1 MTLEKTKN
9 NIIKLI
15 AKKQKRKSKKDIKFL
30 ISVCISFLL
39 DDTVSSIT
47 TEKQKAIVRKY
58 LHDLIMIDR

>member
-15 AKKQKRKSKKDIKFL
+15 GKKQKRKSKKDIKFL
-30 ISVCISFLL
+30 ISICISFLL
-39 DDTVSSIT
+39 DDTAIT

>member
-1 MTLEKTKN
+1 MTLKKTKN
-9 NIIKLI
+9 DMIKLI
-15 AKKQKRKSKKDIKFL
+15 SKKQKRKSKKDIKFL
-30 ISVCISFLL
+30 ISICISFLL

>member
-15 AKKQKRKSKKDIKFL
+15 GKKQKRKSKKDIKFL